1 MMGKK
6 ATIKD
11 VARFSGVSI
20 ATVSLILN
28 GNANKFTPATVA
40 KVMEAKKELNYSPN
54 YFAQR
59 MIIKGSKTIGVMLS
73 DIANPFFGQLMSGV
87 EKALYQEGF
96 VTVLC
101 NANFDMKKENDYL
114 EELMRRGVDGFI
126 IATPAVS
133 NEALCEMLQGNNHP
147 FIVIDQKRTK
157 GFSDS
162 VVADDFE
169 GGRLAAEHL
178 IGLGHKRLAIVMP
191 MNGAE
196 NLQNRLSGFKAA
208 CENQVDAITILNAS
222 MSKAGGRE
230 AAKQLVETN
239 ATGVFAINDETAFG
253 LYRGLEDLGK
263 KIPEDYSVVGYDNVE
278 MCEYVTPRLTTI
290 AQPIEDIGEAAA
302 QLLMGRINDPD
313 KEAEEIK
320 LPVTLVKRC
329 STMKLKDK

>member
-1 MMGKK
+1 MNKK

-59 MIIKGSKTIGVMLS
+59 MVIKGSKTIGVMLS
-73 DIANPFFGQLMSGV
+73 DISNPFFGQLMAGV
-87 EKALYQEGF
+87 EKALYQADF

-101 NANFDMKKENDYL
+101 NAKFDIKKEHDYL

-126 IATPAVS
+126 IATPAIS
-133 NEALCEMLQGNNHP
+133 SETLCEMLHGNNHP

-162 VVADDFE
+162 VVSDDFE

-178 IGLGHKRLAIVMP
+178 IGLGHKQLAIVMP
-191 MNGAE
+191 VDGAE
-196 NLQNRLSGFKAA
+196 NLQNRLRGFKKA
-208 CENQVDAITILNAS
+208 CENQAVTITILDAS
-222 MSKAGGRE
+222 MSKAGGQG
-230 AAKQLVETN
+230 AAAQLVETS

-253 LYRGLEDLGK
+253 LYRGLADLGK
-263 KIPEDYSVVGYDNVE
+263 QIPEDYSIVGYDNVE
-278 MCEYVTPRLTTI
+278 MCEYVAPRLTTI
-290 AQPIEDIGEAAA
+290 AQPIEDLGEAAA
-302 QLLMGRINDPD
+302 QLLMKRIKDPD
-313 KEAEEIK
+313 KEAEAIQ
-320 LPVTLVKRC
+320 LPVKLMDRC
-329 STMKLKDK
+329 STRKVEG